1 MKRQVAV
8 GVVVSV
14 LLSCAS
20 AARADLMTIGTAQ
33 FEKDGPAY
41 NLIYEDTQDLVW
53 LDYTR
58 AKNLRQ
64 NQVNWAASLNSS
76 GTLTYTLDSA
86 YSVNWDDTVWRLPT
100 TDESKAN
107 LSGGAGYAG
116 PNGTGYHNYAHGYN
130 MTNSE
135 MGSLFYE
142 SLDNLGVRA
151 TDGTYRS
158 SGYGLL
164 NVGLFENMVTPTGPT
179 DIVFYWSSSKY
190 SLDLSQAW
198 GFNFTV
204 GALTHSAAEGWGYGI
219 AVRSADVS
227 KVPDPDPPVVP
238 IPSAALL
245 GLLGLTTAIGR
256 LRRTPR

>member
-33 FEKDGPAY
+33 YAGSVY
-41 NLIYEDTQDLVW
+41 NLIYEDTQNLVW

-58 AKNLRQ
+58 AKNSRQ
-64 NQVNWAASLNSS
+64 NQVNWAASLNNS

-86 YSVNWDDTVWRLPT
+86 YSVNWDGTVWRLPT
-100 TDESKAN
+100 TDESMAK
-107 LSGGAGYAG
+107 LSGDVAGYAG
-116 PNGTGYHNYAHGYN
+116 PDATGYHNYARGHN

-135 MGSLFYE
+135 MGRLFYE
-142 SLDNLGVRA
+142 SLDNVAVRA

-164 NVGLFENMVTPTGPT
+164 NVGLFENLVKPTGPI
-179 DIVFYWSSSKY
+179 DIVFYWSSTKY
-190 SLDLSQAW
+190 SLDTTKAW

-204 GALTHSAAEGWGYGI
+204 GALTRSAVANLGYGI
-219 AVRSADVS
+219 AVRSANVS